1 MSTKAY
7 GTYRDRGA
15 ATELVKY
22 HERNKDPNEGVN
34 DPFAALDGTG

>member
-7 GTYRDRGA
+7 GTYRVSFTA
-15 ATELVKY
+15 ELVKY